1 MNVPL
6 DGEGEA
12 PGLHLGEDDLPAPA
26 GDVRQE
32 GVHGGDGVQGD
43 AGLVL
48 EGLKGLGEVVLLA
61 KLEDNLEGGGGERL
75 LGGEGAAGGGGR
87 RGGAGEL
94 MGGKTYLNDI
104 VSLDF

>member
-75 LGGEGAAGGGGR
+75 LGGEGAAGGGWTTR
-87 RGGAGEL
+87 RSGGVDGGE
-94 MGGKTYLNDI
+94 N
-104 VSLDF
+104 VP